1 MAQQEPARP
10 FVERVFEDF
19 VAAMTRFVD
28 ASIINLAPDRVCRA
42 KGDGIMPIRPRMSPV
57 MPWASHG
64 LRWVLACVLCLLLT
78 TLAHADAVTE
88 WNQTAIRAAASIGIS
103 TGWQSRI
110 VAITHAAMFDAVN
123 SIERQYT
130 TYAVE
135 VSPPAGASAEAA
147 AITAAHAVLTQLV
160 PDEKKMLDTA
170 LTTTLA
176 NVADGAAKDAGTA
189 VGREVAAKLLELRH
203 NDGINTKVAY
213 TPGTA
218 PGAWQP
224 TPPDLAPGLLP
235 QFGGVK
241 PFVLKSSDQFT
252 LPGPPT
258 LDSEAFARDM
268 REIQSVGARR
278 SPSRTAEQSE
288 VAIFWT
294 VSTHMPFNAA
304 ARAAATTRGNS
315 LVDNAR
321 LFALLNMAGVDSQIA
336 CWHSKYQV
344 NFWRPVTAIR
354 VADSA
359 KNAALKS
366 DPNWEPLLTTPA
378 HPDYPSGHA
387 SYGGAAAEVL
397 KAVFGDDRVDVSFT
411 WPAFGVTRTYTS
423 FAQIDREIIDARVWG
438 GIHFRKTDEDSSAL
452 GHQIGEYTVKT
463 WLRPASGSPPAA
475 R

>member
-1 MAQQEPARP
+1 
-10 FVERVFEDF
+10 
-19 VAAMTRFVD
+19 
-28 ASIINLAPDRVCRA
+28 LA
-42 KGDGIMPIRPRMSPV
+42 
-57 MPWASHG
+57 
-64 LRWVLACVLCLLLT
+64 
-78 TLAHADAVTE
+78 TLAYADAVTD
-88 WNQTAIRAAASIGIS
+88 WNQTAISAAASIGIS

-110 VAITHAAMFDAVN
+110 IAITHAAMFDAVN
-123 SIERQYT
+123 SIERKYT
-130 TYAVE
+130 KYAIE
-135 VSPPAGASAEAA
+135 VSPPAGASADAA
-147 AITAAHAVLTQLV
+147 AITAAHAVLMQLV
-160 PDEKKMLDTA
+160 PDEKKKLDAA

-189 VGREVAAKLLELRH
+189 VGREVAAKLLDLRN
-203 NDGINTKVAY
+203 NDGIDAKVAY

-224 TPPDLAPGLLP
+224 TPPDFAPGILP
-235 QFGGVK
+235 QFGGVT
-241 PFVLKSSDQFT
+241 PSVLKSSDQFT

-268 REIQSVGARR
+268 QEIQAVGARR
-278 SPSRTAEQSE
+278 STSRTAEQSE

-304 ARAAATTRGNS
+304 ARAAATKRGNS
-315 LVDNAR
+315 LVENAR
-321 LFALLNMAGVDSQIA
+321 LFALLNMVGADSQIG
-336 CWHSKYQV
+336 CWHWKYQV

-354 VADSA
+354 AADSA

-366 DPNWEPLLTTPA
+366 DPNWEPILTTPA

-387 SYGGAAAEVL
+387 SYSGAAAEVL

-411 WPAFGVTRTYTS
+411 WPAFGVTRTYAS

-438 GIHFRKTDEDSSAL
+438 GIHFRKTDEDSSAF
-452 GHQIGEYTVKT
+452 GHKIGEYAVKA
-463 WLRPASGSPPAA
+463 WLRPVS

>member
-1 MAQQEPARP
+1 MHIQPTSPAVPQARRSLRCLIACALWP
-10 FVERVFEDF
+10 L
-19 VAAMTRFVD
+19 
-28 ASIINLAPDRVCRA
+28 LA
-42 KGDGIMPIRPRMSPV
+42 
-57 MPWASHG
+57 
-64 LRWVLACVLCLLLT
+64 
-78 TLAHADAVTE
+78 TLAYADAVTD
-88 WNQTAIRAAASIGIS
+88 WNQTAISAAASIGIS

-110 VAITHAAMFDAVN
+110 VAIAHAAMFDAVN
-123 SIERQYT
+123 SIERKYT
-130 TYAVE
+130 KYAIE
-135 VSPPAGASAEAA
+135 VSPPAGASADAA
-147 AITAAHAVLTQLV
+147 AITAAHAVLMQLV
-160 PDEKKMLDTA
+160 PDEKKKLDAA

-189 VGREVAAKLLELRH
+189 VGREVAAKLLDLRN
-203 NDGINTKVAY
+203 NDGIDAKVAY

-224 TPPDLAPGLLP
+224 TPPDFAPGILP
-235 QFGGVK
+235 QFGGVT
-241 PFVLKSSDQFT
+241 PSVLKSSDQFT

-268 REIQSVGARR
+268 QEIQAVGARR
-278 SPSRTAEQSE
+278 STSRTAEQSE

-304 ARAAATTRGNS
+304 ARAAATKRGNS
-315 LVDNAR
+315 LVENAR
-321 LFALLNMAGVDSQIA
+321 LFALLNMVGADSQIG
-336 CWHSKYQV
+336 CWHWKYQV

-354 VADSA
+354 AADSA

-366 DPNWEPLLTTPA
+366 DPNWEPILTTPA

-387 SYGGAAAEVL
+387 SYSGAAAEVL

-411 WPAFGVTRTYTS
+411 WPAFGVTRTYAS

-438 GIHFRKTDEDSSAL
+438 GIHFRKTDEDSSAF
-452 GHQIGEYTVKT
+452 GHKIGEYAVKA
-463 WLRPASGSPPAA
+463 WLRPVS